1 MFGGTDSDTVHIR
14 YINHELRQI
23 LQVIDINLNSAINQ
37 ITNPNDLDVDVM
49 AIRDKLVETTGT
61 IKKAGDILNNLTI
74 MANLRDTLITPLSL
88 IKKDILIVESLKR
101 NIDKLTEKLEAK
113 HMNLTMTSPPVLILG
128 MINTSQMLNNTDLL
142 FANSSDFDNIIRNII
157 SFVIEISDD
166 GETIDVVPS
175 FKPNDELISTICHE
189 NSIPTTNSIFN
200 QFNKFIGVTSSKT
213 CSNNMEISTPRLLDV
228 DQLSQVGTLIIEVVI
243 GRAGFKLEVHK
254 QMFEFHPE
262 LLSDGKL
269 LTSLNFSLYL

>member
-1 MFGGTDSDTVHIR
+1 MMPHCMYATDSDTVHIR

-142 FANSSDFDNIIRNII
+142 FANSSDFDNIIRNVI

-175 FKPNDELISTICHE
+175 FKPTNDELISSKSHE
-189 NSIPTTNSIFN
+189 TTGRNSTVKSIFN
-200 QFNKFIGVTSSKT
+200 RFNKFIGVTNTTSSSVTNNATSSK
-213 CSNNMEISTPRLLDV
+213 SVAV
-228 DQLSQVGTLIIEVVI
+228 DEFEQIGTLIVDVVVA
-243 GRAGFKLEVHK
+243 RVGFKYEDHR

-262 LLSDGKL
+262 LLREGTHSI
-269 LTSLNFSLYL
+269 